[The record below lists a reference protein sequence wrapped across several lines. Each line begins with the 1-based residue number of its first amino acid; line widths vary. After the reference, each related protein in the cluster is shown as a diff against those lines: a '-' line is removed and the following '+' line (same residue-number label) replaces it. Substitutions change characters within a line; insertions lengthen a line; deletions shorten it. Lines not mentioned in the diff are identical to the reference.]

1 MYKVDTFLRV
11 SVFVLGFQFALKQIL
26 IIWYPCDWQ
35 TAPEPGLQLHCVL
48 LGVGRLVFGGS
59 CLSHFG
65 GELWAFDKLKQILG

>member
-1 MYKVDTFLRV
+1 MRV
-11 SVFVLGFQFALKQIL
+11 SFWDPAHCTRSTGSSISVFVLGFQFALRQIL

-48 LGVGRLVFGGS
+48 LGVGRVFFAGS

-65 GELWAFDKLKQILG
+65 GEL